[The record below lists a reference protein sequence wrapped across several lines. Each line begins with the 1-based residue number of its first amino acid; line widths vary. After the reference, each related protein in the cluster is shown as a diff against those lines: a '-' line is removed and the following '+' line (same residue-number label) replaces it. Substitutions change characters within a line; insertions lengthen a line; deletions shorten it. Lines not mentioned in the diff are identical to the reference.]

1 MSKTE
6 EGPVHPFIAGRVLK
20 EKPVPRVRLRR
31 KDQWGKDIEL
41 EVGIQDTFLDSPPVP
56 FRKGKPLQPVDREEA
71 ERQMFEGKATKKT
84 AAAAREQRH
93 AIRKSREQR
102 NAGRRQ
108 K

>member
-31 KDQWGKDIEL
+31 KDQWGKDIDL

-71 ERQMFEGKATKKT
+71 ERQMFEGKATKET

-93 AIRKSREQR
+93 AIRRSVADREK
-102 NAGRRQ
+102 AEAE